1 MDKKQ
6 ELRNKNLEGNKC
18 NIWTLSAL
26 IRILKKKNKFSLCAF
41 EPHHLDVRYHRL
53 CTQAKNLFFHKAAV
67 LAVTR
72 FEFFELAL
80 MVQEQFLT

>member
-26 IRILKKKNKFSLCAF
+26 IRIKKNKTLFT
-41 EPHHLDVRYHRL
+41 PNRYKKNDQIMDLLLPNDGGLKSTERL
-53 CTQAKNLFFHKAAV
+53 KGIQPL
-67 LAVTR
+67 
-72 FEFFELAL
+72 
-80 MVQEQFLT
+80 

>member
-26 IRILKKKNKFSLCAF
+26 IRIKKQDRYKKNDQIMDLLLPNDGGLKST
-41 EPHHLDVRYHRL
+41 ERL
-53 CTQAKNLFFHKAAV
+53 KGIQPL
-67 LAVTR
+67 
-72 FEFFELAL
+72 
-80 MVQEQFLT
+80 

>member
-26 IRILKKKNKFSLCAF
+26 IRIKKQHRYKKNDQIMDLLLPNDGGLKST
-41 EPHHLDVRYHRL
+41 ERL
-53 CTQAKNLFFHKAAV
+53 KGIQPL
-67 LAVTR
+67 
-72 FEFFELAL
+72 
-80 MVQEQFLT
+80 